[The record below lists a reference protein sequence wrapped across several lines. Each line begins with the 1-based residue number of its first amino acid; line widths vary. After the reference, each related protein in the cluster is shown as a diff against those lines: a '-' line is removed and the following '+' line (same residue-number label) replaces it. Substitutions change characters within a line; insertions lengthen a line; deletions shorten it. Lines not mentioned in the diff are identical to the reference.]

1 MTTILNTE
9 QARQGH
15 AGDGVRYVLG
25 FSLVLVVLVM
35 GAALIFVH

>member
-1 MTTILNTE
+1 MTTILNTG

-15 AGDGVRYVLG
+15 TGAGVPDVLG

-35 GAALIFVH
+35 GAALVFVH